1 MCQASLDSDRGHG
14 NMFISGNI
22 PEFGAVIKT
31 PNKAYLKM
39 YLVQLLSV
47 HQSTLRGQA
56 SLHLI
61 SPSNSTPPSP
71 KSLHV
76 GASFSI
82 LPSRCLYLQN
92 QHIIT
97 EISIL
102 KIPEWK
108 NGIPFLRGCK
118 MIDLQTA
125 IELGPSGRSCTV

>member
-1 MCQASLDSDRGHG
+1 MCQALLDSDRGHA

-47 HQSTLRGQA
+47 HQSTLRGEA

-76 GASFSI
+76 GGSFSI
-82 LPSRCLYLQN
+82 LLAVYIFKTN
-92 QHIIT
+92 
-97 EISIL
+97 ISL
-102 KIPEWK
+102 PRLVFSKIPERK
-108 NGIPFLRGCK
+108 NGTPFLRGCK

>member
-1 MCQASLDSDRGHG
+1 MCQASLDSDKGHA
-14 NMFISGNI
+14 NMFIRGNI

-31 PNKAYLKM
+31 PNKAYIKM
-39 YLVQLLSV
+39 YLIQLLSV
-47 HQSTLRGQA
+47 HQSRLRGEA

-76 GASFSI
+76 GGSFSI

-102 KIPEWK
+102 E
-108 NGIPFLRGCK
+108 N
-118 MIDLQTA
+118 T
-125 IELGPSGRSCTV
+125 